1 MTRIM
6 ITPMLPCMWLSSMRS
21 SLGLFFLSHTPTGLR
36 FKTLRL
42 TIRDGEPKVCHKQM
56 PCMAVRWQAVALSV
70 GVVRGQNRVCA
81 GRRSQGEA
89 LRVGVL

>member
-1 MTRIM
+1 MHVIEQHASAS
-6 ITPMLPCMWLSSMRS
+6 WLAF
-21 SLGLFFLSHTPTGLR
+21 SLSPTPTGLR

-42 TIRDGEPKVCHKQM
+42 TLRDGEPKVCHKQM

-81 GRRSQGEA
+81 ERRSQGEA
-89 LRVGVL
+89 LRVGIL